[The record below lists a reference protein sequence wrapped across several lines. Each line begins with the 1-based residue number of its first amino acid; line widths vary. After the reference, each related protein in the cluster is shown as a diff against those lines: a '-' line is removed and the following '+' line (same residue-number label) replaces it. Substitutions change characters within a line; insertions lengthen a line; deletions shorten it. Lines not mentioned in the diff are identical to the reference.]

1 MNILDTIIAEKYK
14 EIAARK
20 ELCSIQDLHN
30 KLADSKPTYSLK
42 KSLLSGTSTGLIAEF
57 KRQSPS
63 KGVINNKAAVKEV
76 TTAYYQHGAA
86 AISVLTDQPFFGGNM
101 DDLLATTPLAI
112 PVLRKDFMIDPYQ
125 LVEARVAGASVI
137 LLIAA
142 CLTPQQVALM
152 AAQAHQIGLEV
163 LLEIHNEEELGH
175 ICAEVDMVGVNNRNL
190 KDFSVNLEH
199 SMRLAALIPST
210 IPTIAE
216 SGINN
221 ADTVVTLS
229 RSGFKGFLMGEYFMK
244 QESPA
249 IAFADFVKELKA
261 KQYAP

>member
-1 MNILDTIIAEKYK
+1 MNILDQIIGEKYK
-14 EIAARK
+14 EVAARK
-20 ELCSIQDLHN
+20 QVNTIDDLE
-30 KLADSKPTYSLK
+30 KQLANPKPTYSLK
-42 KSLLSGTSTGLIAEF
+42 KSLLTGNSTGIIAEF

-63 KGVINNKAAVKEV
+63 KGIINNKAAVTDV
-76 TTAYYQHGAA
+76 TTAYFVNGAA
-86 AISVLTDQPFFGGNM
+86 AISVLTDEPFFGGTMN
-101 DDLLATTPLAI
+101 DLLATTPLAI
-112 PVLRKDFMIDPYQ
+112 PLLRKDFMIDPYQ
-125 LVEARVAGASVI
+125 LFEARVAGASVI

-142 CLTPQQVALM
+142 CLTPQQVVLM
-152 AAQAHQIGLEV
+152 AEQAHQIGLEV
-163 LLEIHNEEELGH
+163 LLEIHNEEELNH
-175 ICAEVDMVGVNNRNL
+175 ICDKVDMVGVNNRNL

-199 SMRLAALIPST
+199 SMRLASLIPSS

-261 KQYAP
+261 KQYAR

>member
-14 EIAARK
+14 EVAARK
-20 ELCSIQDLHN
+20 ELRSIQDLN
-30 KLADSKPTYSLK
+30 KKLADSKPTYSLK
-42 KSLLSGTSTGLIAEF
+42 KLLLSGTSTGLIAEF

-76 TTAYYQHGAA
+76 TTAYYQYGAA
-86 AISVLTDQPFFGGNM
+86 AISVLTDQSFFGGTM
-101 DDLLATTPLAI
+101 DDLLATTPLPI

-125 LVEARVAGASVI
+125 LLEARVAGASVI

-142 CLTPQQVALM
+142 CLTPQQAALM

-163 LLEIHNEEELGH
+163 LLEIHKEEELGH
-175 ICAEVDMVGVNNRNL
+175 ICEEVDMVGVNNRNL

-199 SMRLAALIPST
+199 SMRLAALIPPT
-210 IPTIAE
+210 IPAIAE

-221 ADTVVTLS
+221 ADTIVTLS